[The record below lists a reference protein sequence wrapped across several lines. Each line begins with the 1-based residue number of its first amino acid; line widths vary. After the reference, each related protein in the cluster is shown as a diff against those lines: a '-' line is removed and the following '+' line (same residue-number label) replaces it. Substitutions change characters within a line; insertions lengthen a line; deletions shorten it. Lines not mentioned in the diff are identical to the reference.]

1 MIFFREVVLYLISQA
16 AVLDVHYMEAMNTLN
31 ELKIVVNQNTEVRL
45 VLQEAKTLVA
55 KLDKEFK
62 KIKDANDKVITTR
75 VNKRGYEEVDKF
87 FSDLNGNRP
96 EEQKEGK
103 E

>member
-1 MIFFREVVLYLISQA
+1 MIFFREVILYLISQA
-16 AVLDVHYMEAMNTLN
+16 AILDVHYMEAMNTLN
-31 ELKIVVNQNTEVRL
+31 ELKTVVNQNCEVRL
-45 VLQEAKTLVA
+45 VLQEARTLVA

-75 VNKRGYEEVDKF
+75 VNRRGYEEINKF
-87 FSDLNGNRP
+87 FSDLNRDRP
-96 EEQKEGK
+96 EEQNKGK